1 MKVPFQNK
9 FWTCKIPLS
18 YPEPAPRIDHAYHF
32 QGIQMLCITGGLLVP
47 WQLVRNVGAGVYVWF
62 LVLTAHLQGVS
73 CPVGG

>member
-1 MKVPFQNK
+1 M
-9 FWTCKIPLS
+9 
-18 YPEPAPRIDHAYHF
+18 
-32 QGIQMLCITGGLLVP
+32 P